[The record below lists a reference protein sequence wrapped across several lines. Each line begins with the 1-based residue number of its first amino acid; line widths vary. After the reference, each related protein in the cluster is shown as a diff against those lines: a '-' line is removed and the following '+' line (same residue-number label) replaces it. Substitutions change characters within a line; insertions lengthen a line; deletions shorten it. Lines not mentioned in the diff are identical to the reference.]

1 MGRITKIKS
10 SRLSVL
16 LLDGGKMKKFGIK
29 IKKKTESRSWDEKS
43 RRFWLDDWLGQGT
56 LKHRF
61 PLIFRL
67 AANKRTCVSNCF
79 QQIYNQIHWSWGWSK
94 DPN

>member
-29 IKKKTESRSWDEKS
+29 IKKKLKVEVGTKKKLIVQLHLRINFA
-43 RRFWLDDWLGQGT
+43 RRLSLSYEMFVHYYTSYAPFSIRTSQ
-56 LKHRF
+56 H
-61 PLIFRL
+61 LIE
-67 AANKRTCVSNCF
+67 ATCFS
-79 QQIYNQIHWSWGWSK
+79 S
-94 DPN
+94 